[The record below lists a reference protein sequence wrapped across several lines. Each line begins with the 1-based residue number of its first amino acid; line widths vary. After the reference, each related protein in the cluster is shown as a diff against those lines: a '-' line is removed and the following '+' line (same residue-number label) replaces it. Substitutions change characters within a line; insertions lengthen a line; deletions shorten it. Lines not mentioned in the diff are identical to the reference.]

1 LRRAAAGEG
10 ARIAAPLILDGDL
23 LEKDFQMMLAAT
35 QLDIRPVASR
45 IYEKIAI
52 LGCGMIG
59 SSIARAVG
67 RSDCARRLVAYD
79 RCPVTRA
86 RLSSL
91 RLADAVC
98 ATAREAV
105 ADADLVIIAIPVGGY
120 RELLLE
126 MADHLKPGAVVT
138 DVGSVKLPVQA
149 LFEELLP
156 AHVHHIP
163 GHPIAGVEKS
173 GPDAGSESLFRDAWM
188 ILTPH
193 ADHDSDA
200 LEDLCALWR
209 RLGARV
215 TTMTSAD
222 HDAILSVTS
231 HLPHLLSFCM
241 IETAQGCESRLGS
254 HFLQFSAGGFRDF
267 TRIAGSD
274 PVMWRDIF
282 LQNRTSVLDVL
293 SDYSAALADL
303 RKSIV
308 DEDGE
313 RLLTQLTRIKAAHA
327 RACLS
332 P

>member
-1 LRRAAAGEG
+1 
-10 ARIAAPLILDGDL
+10 
-23 LEKDFQMMLAAT
+23 MMLAAT
-35 QLDIRPVASR
+35 QLEIRPVASR

-79 RCPVTRA
+79 RCPGTRA
-86 RLSSL
+86 RLSTL
-91 RLADAVC
+91 RLADAIC

-105 ADADLVIIAIPVGGY
+105 ADADLIVIAIPVGGY
-120 RELLLE
+120 RELLLDI
-126 MADHLKPGAVVT
+126 ADHLKPGAVVT
-138 DVGSVKLPVQA
+138 DVGSVKLPVAA

-156 AHVHHIP
+156 ASIHHVP

-173 GPDAGSESLFRDAWM
+173 GPDAGSEGLFQNAWM
-188 ILTPH
+188 ILTPK
-193 ADHDSDA
+193 ADHDPDA
-200 LEDLCALWR
+200 LDDLCALWL

-215 TTMTSAD
+215 TTMSCAD
-222 HDAILSVTS
+222 HDAILAVTS

-241 IETAQGCESRLGS
+241 IETAQNCEHRLGS
-254 HFLQFSAGGFRDF
+254 RFLQFSAGGFRDF

-274 PVMWRDIF
+274 PMMWRDIF
-282 LQNRTSVLDVL
+282 LQNRASVLEAL
-293 SDYSAALADL
+293 SEYCAALTEL
-303 RKSIV
+303 RRSIV

-313 RLLTQLTRIKAAHA
+313 RLLSQLTRIKAAHG
-327 RACLS
+327 RASLS